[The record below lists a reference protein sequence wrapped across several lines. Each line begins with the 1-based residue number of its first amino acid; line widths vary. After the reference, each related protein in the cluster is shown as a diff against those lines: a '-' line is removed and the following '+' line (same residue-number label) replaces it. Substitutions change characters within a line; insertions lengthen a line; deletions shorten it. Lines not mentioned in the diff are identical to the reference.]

1 MRGFEHGSRVP
12 LRLIAVST
20 TFGLGLVCAALM
32 ASASAQEIPRVFI
45 TVAPATLAAPDAT
58 THLPLEIG
66 PPGVVVQNSFLRVR
80 GLPPSAA
87 LSDGYAVTAG
97 NWSVPLAAARSLAV
111 ILPAE
116 AEGRAEIAIDVVN
129 VDGNVLAQA
138 RTVLV
143 IASGSEDLDSPRPV
157 ETRPV
162 ETRPAET
169 RPVEAR
175 PVEARPVETRPVETR
190 PVETATI
197 ARPDLDPSPF
207 AAIQRGFEVFLART
221 PRSDATALTPDQRSD
236 MFRQFLTWAQ
246 NPVQVDVNVRL
257 TALKGTGDLIGTVT
271 VGNTEI
277 TVAGRREAALLIK
290 PNLKGLRPGSY
301 AFHVHEHANCDSAVK
316 DREHVPG
323 LGAGQPLWL
332 SGTGAG
338 QLAGPAFASYLG
350 KLPNLEVDGNGT
362 ATKPVVAARLTL
374 ADVAHRSLM
383 INASDEAN
391 SPRMACGRL
400 N

>member
-1 MRGFEHGSRVP
+1 M
-12 LRLIAVST
+12 
-20 TFGLGLVCAALM
+20 
-32 ASASAQEIPRVFI
+32 
-45 TVAPATLAAPDAT
+45 LAAPDAT
-58 THLPLEIG
+58 THLSLEIG
-66 PPGVVVQNSFLRVR
+66 PPGVVVHNSFIRVR
-80 GLPPSAA
+80 GLPPSAT

-97 NWSVPLAAARSLAV
+97 SWSVPLAAARSLAI
-111 ILPAE
+111 ILPSE

-162 ETRPAET
+162 EA

-175 PVEARPVETRPVETR
+175 PVEARPVETRPVEVR
-190 PVETATI
+190 PVETAAI
-197 ARPDLDPSPF
+197 PRPELDPSPF

-221 PRSDATALTPDQRSD
+221 TNPKNEKSDAPTALTTDQRSD

-277 TVAGRREAALLIK
+277 VVAGRKEAALLIK

-301 AFHVHEHANCDSAVK
+301 AFHVHENASCDSALK
-316 DREHVPG
+316 DGEHVPG

-332 SGTGAG
+332 SGTG
-338 QLAGPAFASYLG
+338 QLAGPVLASYLG
-350 KLPNLEVDGNGT
+350 KLPHLEVDANGT
-362 ATKPVVAARLTL
+362 ATKPIVAARLTL

-383 INASDEAN
+383 INASEEAQ